1 MSGDTGLIFML
12 WEPQKRAI
20 VTSKVDTPSP
30 SSVSTI
36 TECISSKVSDD
47 ETKKI
52 KHPCPHCQ
60 T

>member
-12 WEPQKRAI
+12 WEPQKRAT
-20 VTSKVDTPSP
+20 VTPKVDT
-30 SSVSTI
+30 SSSFPVNTI
-36 TECISSKVSDD
+36 TEGISSKVSDD
-47 ETKKI
+47 ETKKT